1 MYSHL
6 VTGDCLL
13 SITYMVHI
21 MVTKKVLSKDDIIR
35 QRDELKNLLEVICSD
50 MELALAALDRE
61 SPKINV
67 AIDKIDRSLEE
78 IKERLKP

>member
-1 MYSHL
+1 
-6 VTGDCLL
+6 
-13 SITYMVHI
+13 MVHI

-61 SPKINV
+61 SPTINV

-78 IKERLKP
+78 IMERLKP

>member
-1 MYSHL
+1 
-6 VTGDCLL
+6 
-13 SITYMVHI
+13 MVHI